1 MKGIRTEMNKET
13 IDNEAVLHSLD
24 FGLGDD
30 AVSHNETTGLIPSA
44 PVNQYE
50 LDSYK
55 EIDEY
60 QQVPITEDN

>member
-1 MKGIRTEMNKET
+1 MNKEK

-30 AVSHNETTGLIPSA
+30 AVSHTETTGLITSA
-44 PVNQYE
+44 PINQYE

-60 QQVPITEDN
+60 QQTPITKKES

>member
-1 MKGIRTEMNKET
+1 MNKKA
-13 IDNEAVLHSLD
+13 INNEAVLHSLD

-30 AVSHNETTGLIPSA
+30 AVSHTETTGLIPSA

-60 QQVPITEDN
+60 QQTPITKED

>member
-1 MKGIRTEMNKET
+1 MNKEK
-13 IDNEAVLHSLD
+13 IDNNAVLKTLD

-30 AVSHNETTGLIPSA
+30 AVSHTETTGLIPSG

-60 QQVPITEDN
+60 QQTPIVPDKSDNKSK

>member
-1 MKGIRTEMNKET
+1 MNKET